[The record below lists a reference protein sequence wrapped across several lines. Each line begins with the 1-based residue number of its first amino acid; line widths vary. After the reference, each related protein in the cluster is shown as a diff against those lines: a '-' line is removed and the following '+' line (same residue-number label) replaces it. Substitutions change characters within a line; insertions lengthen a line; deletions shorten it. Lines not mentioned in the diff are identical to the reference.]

1 MADRPSQKLTNQQ
14 KLDFLID
21 AILIGGDSMDG
32 TNSLQFQIKQS
43 PIDALWNAQID
54 WGEYQT
60 SAYQQLAYNAQALAR
75 ANAALANQQAQ
86 LNAQNSLLQQ
96 LVSQLGQGV
105 PVVIDYDRIAA
116 DIKANMP
123 EFELPSFEI
132 IPKPKELTNG

>member
-1 MADRPSQKLTNQQ
+1 MAEQPSKGMSNQD

-21 AILIGGDSMDG
+21 AILVGGASMDG
-32 TNSLQFQIKQS
+32 TNSLQFQIKQA
-43 PIDALWNAQID
+43 PVDALWNAQID

-60 SAYQQLAYNAQALAR
+60 SAYQQLAYNAQSIAQ
-75 ANAALANQQAQ
+75 ANAALAMQQSQ
-86 LNAQNSLLQQ
+86 LKAQNSLLQQ
-96 LVSQLGQGV
+96 LVAQLSQGV

-132 IPKPKELTNG
+132 IPKTNKD